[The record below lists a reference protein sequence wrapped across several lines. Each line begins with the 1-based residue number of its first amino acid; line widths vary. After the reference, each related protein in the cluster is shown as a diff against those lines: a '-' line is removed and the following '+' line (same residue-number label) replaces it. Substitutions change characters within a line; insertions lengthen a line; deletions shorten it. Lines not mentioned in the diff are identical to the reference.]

1 MIASDAGRLTGSTH
15 LDKRHQHAASGEIHS
30 QAKPDGT
37 SPDNQD
43 TCIDP
48 TLHGR
53 EVAHRRK
60 DA

>member
-1 MIASDAGRLTGSTH
+1 MVASDAGRLTGSTH
-15 LDKRHQHAASGEIHS
+15 LDKHHPHAASGEIHG

-43 TCIDP
+43 TGIDP
-48 TLHGR
+48 TLHGCEMAR
-53 EVAHRRK
+53 RRK